1 MDKLIEAILQHPRT
15 STMGVLIIATVMA
28 LLAGKIDK
36 DTAMAVIGVMSAA
49 GLLAAKD
56 GDK

>member
-1 MDKLIEAILQHPRT
+1 M
-15 STMGVLIIATVMA
+15 TVAA
-28 LLAGKIDK
+28 LLLGKIDK

-49 GLLAAKD
+49 GLLTAKD